1 MLKIPFNRADVG
13 KHDIELLT
21 ESIAAGHISGNGPF
35 TKRAEEQITK
45 IIGSNRTLLTTSCT
59 HALEM
64 SALLLRLKPGDEV
77 IVPAYTFVST
87 ASAFMLYGAKPVF
100 VDVRQDTLNINLDQ
114 AEAAITSRTRA
125 ICVVHYGGVAC
136 EMERLVKLANDHDLM
151 LIEDNAHGLFAKY
164 RGKFLGTFGA
174 LATQS
179 FHETKNITCGEGGAL
194 VVNDASL
201 AERAEILR
209 EKGTDR
215 TKFLRGQVDK
225 YTWVDTGSSW
235 VISDLLAAILFGQL
249 SRADEIYKQR
259 MDIWNRYHTELETW
273 ALNNYVALPTV
284 PEGCEHTGH
293 VYHLRFQHGDQR
305 DKFIDHLK
313 QLGIYAV
320 FHYQPLHLS
329 TVGRTLGG
337 RDGQF
342 PVTESAGDCLV
353 RLPLFNALT
362 NDEQTYV
369 IKSVTA
375 FNSGS

>member
-1 MLKIPFNRADVG
+1 MYKIPFNRADIG
-13 KHDIELLT
+13 KNDIELLG
-21 ESIAAGHISGNGPF
+21 ESISAGHISGNGPF

-45 IIGSNRTLLTTSCT
+45 ILGNDRTLLTTSCT

-77 IVPAYTFVST
+77 IVPAFTFVST

-100 VDVRQDTLNINLDQ
+100 VDVRQDTLNIDVDQ
-114 AEAAITSRTRA
+114 AEAAITPRTRA
-125 ICVVHYGGVAC
+125 ICVVHYGGVGC
-136 EMERLVKLANDHDLM
+136 EMERLVKLAQDHNLI

-164 RGKFLGTFGA
+164 RGKYLGTFGA

-194 VVNDASL
+194 VINDASL

-249 SRADEIYKQR
+249 CRADDIYTQR
-259 MDIWNRYHTELETW
+259 MKIWNRYHTELKTW
-273 ALNNYVALPTV
+273 ASKHNVALPTV
-284 PEGCEHTGH
+284 PDGCEHTGH
-293 VYHLRFQHGDQR
+293 VYHLRFQRGDQR

-329 TVGRTLGG
+329 TVGRSLGG

-362 NDEQTYV
+362 DDEQTHV
-369 IKSVTA
+369 IESVKV
-375 FNSGS
+375 FDPSN